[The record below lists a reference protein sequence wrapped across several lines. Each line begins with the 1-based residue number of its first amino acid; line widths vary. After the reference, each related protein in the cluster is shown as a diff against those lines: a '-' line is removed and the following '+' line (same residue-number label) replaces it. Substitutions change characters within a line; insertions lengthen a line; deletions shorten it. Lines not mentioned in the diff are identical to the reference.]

1 MAAET
6 DAGADLGQH
15 VMGQHVVVVGGGIG
29 GLAAALALSRGG
41 RRVTLLERDELAPTA
56 SVEEAFATERPGAP
70 QAHHTHAF
78 LARTVVTLRQHF
90 PDVLER
96 VLAAGSTTLPAARNL
111 GDPQP
116 GDEDLVFLV
125 VRRTTYEWTLRQAV
139 LGEPGT
145 TVRPGAGVAGL
156 TFAGAGA
163 GGGPPT
169 VTGVRF
175 DDGSTLAADAVVVA
189 TGRRSN
195 LPEWLAEG
203 GVDVP
208 ETVHESRLMY
218 LTRWYRRPPSDEPLP
233 ESRGMDAG
241 FVKYLAVPG
250 DNDTLSITLAIRPD
264 DSELRKALLDADR
277 FDEACRRLPGPD
289 RFFAEIDLEP
299 AGPVRPMGGLI
310 NRLRTFTDP
319 AGAPLVLGLHA
330 VGDAHTCTNPI
341 YGRGCSL
348 ALVQAT
354 LLADAFASSPG
365 DALARATDFEA
376 ASACEIV
383 PWFHASV
390 DMDKMTPLSKDLD
403 AGPSDGPPSPVAA
416 LFVAA
421 ESEPILGRGLAKLFN
436 LLVTPTALAAD
447 AAFTAKSLEVFAD
460 PSAWPV
466 PKHPG
471 PTRRELL
478 AAIAG
483 IHVGDP
489 SDPSDL
495 ESEGAA

>member
-1 MAAET
+1 MP
-6 DAGADLGQH
+6 AGEHARQH
-15 VMGQHVVVVGGGIG
+15 IVIVGGGIG
-29 GLAAALALSRGG
+29 GLASALTLSRSGH
-41 RRVTLLERDELAPTA
+41 RVTVVERDELAPTA

-78 LARTVVTLRQHF
+78 LARTVVTLRQRF

-96 VLAAGSTTLPAARNL
+96 VLSAGSTTLPAARNL
-111 GDPQP
+111 GDRQP

-139 LGEPGT
+139 LAEPGT
-145 TVRPGAGVAGL
+145 SVRAGAGVTGL
-156 TFAGAGA
+156 THRAGDGGA
-163 GGGPPT
+163 PT

-175 DDGSTLAADAVVVA
+175 DDGTTLDADAVVVA

-195 LPEWLAEG
+195 LPEWLSEI
-203 GVDVP
+203 GVDVA
-208 ETVHESRLMY
+208 EKVHESKLMY

-250 DNDTLSITLAIRPD
+250 DNDSLSITLAIRPD
-264 DSELRKALLDADR
+264 DSELRRALLDPER
-277 FDEACRRLPGPD
+277 FDDACRRLPGPD

-299 AGPVRPMGGLI
+299 LGPVRPMGGLI
-310 NRLRTFTDP
+310 NRLRTFTD
-319 AGAPLVLGLHA
+319 GSGVPLVLGVHA

-348 ALVQAT
+348 ALVQST
-354 LLADAFASSPG
+354 LLGDAFAAFP
-365 DALARATDFEA
+365 DDPLARSTGFEA
-376 ASACEIV
+376 ASAREVV

-390 DMDKMTPLSKDLD
+390 DMDKMAPLSKDLD
-403 AGPSDGPPSPVAA
+403 AKPSDGPPSPIAA

-421 ESEPILGRGLAKLFN
+421 ETEPVLSRGLAKLFN
-436 LLVTPTALAAD
+436 LLVTPAELAAD
-447 AAFTAKSLEVFAD
+447 AEFTAKSLAVFAD

-478 AAIAG
+478 AALAG
-483 IHVGDP
+483 IDSMTDNQP
-489 SDPSDL
+489 TEL

>member
-1 MAAET
+1 MS
-6 DAGADLGQH
+6 AGEH
-15 VMGQHVVVVGGGIG
+15 IVIVGGGIG
-29 GLAAALALSRGG
+29 GLASALALSRAGH
-41 RRVTLLERDELAPTA
+41 RVTLLERDHLAPTA
-56 SVEEAFATERPGAP
+56 TVEEAFATERPGAP

-78 LARTVVTLRQHF
+78 LARTVVILRQRF

-139 LGEPGT
+139 LAEPGT
-145 TVRPGAGVAGL
+145 SVRAGAGVAGL
-156 TFAGAGA
+156 TFVSGTD
-163 GGGPPT
+163 GGPPT
-169 VTGVRF
+169 VTGVRL
-175 DDGSTLAADAVVVA
+175 DDGTTLGADAVVVA

-195 LPEWLAEG
+195 LPEWLGEM
-203 GVDVP
+203 GVDVA
-208 ETVHESRLMY
+208 ERVHESRLMY
-218 LTRWYRRPPSDEPLP
+218 LTRWYRRPPSGQPLP

-264 DSELRKALLDADR
+264 DSELRRALLDPDR

-289 RFFAEIDLEP
+289 RFFAELDLQP

-310 NRLRTFTDP
+310 NRLRTFTDD
-319 AGAPLVLGLHA
+319 AGAPLVLGAHA

-348 ALVQAT
+348 ALAQAT
-354 LLADAFASSPG
+354 LLADAFAAFP
-365 DALARATDFEA
+365 DDRLARSAGFEA
-376 ASACEIV
+376 ASAREIV

-390 DMDKMTPLSKDLD
+390 DMDRMAPLSSDLD
-403 AGPSDGPPSPVAA
+403 ARPSDGPPSPIAA

-436 LLVTPTALAAD
+436 LLVTPTQLAAD
-447 AAFTAKSLEVFAD
+447 AAFTAKSMEVFAN
-460 PSAWPV
+460 PAAWPV

-478 AAIAG
+478 AALAG
-483 IHVGDP
+483 IGQATDHSTDHSSHHQP
-489 SDPSDL
+489 TEL